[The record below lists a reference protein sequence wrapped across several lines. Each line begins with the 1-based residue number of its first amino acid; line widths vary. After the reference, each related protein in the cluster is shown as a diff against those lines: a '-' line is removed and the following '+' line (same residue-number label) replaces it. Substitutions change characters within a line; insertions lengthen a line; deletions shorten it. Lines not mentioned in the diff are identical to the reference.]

1 MEFIMTKKEIFNIV
15 YWIGFIAIA
24 LYFAYSKG
32 WIFTN
37 FESIT
42 PKEANELFQ
51 KDKNVFLLDVR
62 TPEEFAQ
69 DHIEGATLIP
79 VQVLNENL
87 SQLQSVKDKKII
99 VYCHSGN
106 RSVVASRILV
116 KNGFIPLNV
125 KGGITEWKAQGLQV
139 TR

>member
-1 MEFIMTKKEIFNIV
+1 MTKKTTLTIV

-24 LYFAYSKG
+24 IYFAYSKG

-42 PKEANELFQ
+42 PKQAYSLLQN
-51 KDKNVFLLDVR
+51 DNNVTLLDVR

-69 DHIEGATLIP
+69 EHIEGSTLIP
-79 VQVLNENL
+79 VQVLSEQL
-87 SQLQSVKDKKII
+87 SKLQSVKDKKII

-106 RSVVASRILV
+106 RSVVASHILV
-116 KNGFIPLNV
+116 KNGFTPLNV
-125 KGGITEWKAQGLQV
+125 KGGITEWKAEGLEV
-139 TR
+139 IH

>member
-1 MEFIMTKKEIFNIV
+1 MTKKTTLTIV

-24 LYFAYSKG
+24 IYFAYSKG

-42 PKEANELFQ
+42 PKQAYSLLQDDE
-51 KDKNVFLLDVR
+51 NVTLLDVR

-69 DHIEGATLIP
+69 EHIEGATLIP
-79 VQVLNENL
+79 VQVLSEKL
-87 SQLQSVKDKKII
+87 SELQSVKGNKII

-106 RSVVASRILV
+106 RSVAASRLLV
-116 KNGFIPLNV
+116 KNGFTPLNL
-125 KGGITEWKAQGLQV
+125 KGGISEWSAKGFPTVQ
-139 TR
+139 

>member
-1 MEFIMTKKEIFNIV
+1 MTKKTTLTIV

-24 LYFAYSKG
+24 IYFAYSKG

-42 PKEANELFQ
+42 PKQAYSLLQDDE
-51 KDKNVFLLDVR
+51 NVTLLDVR

-69 DHIEGATLIP
+69 EHIEGATLIP
-79 VQVLNENL
+79 VQVLSEKL
-87 SQLQSVKDKKII
+87 SELQSVKGNKII

-106 RSVVASRILV
+106 RSVTASRILV
-116 KNGFIPLNV
+116 KNGLTPLNV
-125 KGGITEWKAQGLQV
+125 KGGITEWKAEGLEV
-139 TR
+139 IH

>member
-1 MEFIMTKKEIFNIV
+1 MTKKEILTIV

-24 LYFAYSKG
+24 IYFAYSKG

-42 PKEANELFQ
+42 PQQAHSLLQNDE
-51 KDKNVFLLDVR
+51 NVTLLDVR

-69 DHIEGATLIP
+69 EHIEGATLIP
-79 VQVLNENL
+79 VQVLSEKL
-87 SQLQSVKDKKII
+87 SELQSVKGNKII

-106 RSVVASRILV
+106 RSVTASRILV
-116 KNGFIPLNV
+116 KNGFTPINV
-125 KGGITEWKAQGLQV
+125 KGGITEWKAEGLKV
-139 TR
+139 IH

>member
-1 MEFIMTKKEIFNIV
+1 MEFTMTKKKLFNIL
-15 YWIGFIAIA
+15 YWVGFVAIAI
-24 LYFAYSKG
+24 YFAYTKG

-42 PKEANELFQ
+42 PKEAYALLQ
-51 KDKNVFLLDVR
+51 KDENVFLLDVR

-69 DHIEGATLIP
+69 EHIEDATLIP
-79 VQVLNENL
+79 VQVLSEKL
-87 SQLQSVKDKKII
+87 SELQSVKDKKII

-116 KNGFIPLNV
+116 KNEFTPLNV
-125 KGGITEWKAQGLQV
+125 KGGITEWKAEGLEV
-139 TR
+139 TH